1 MLPSEAASS
10 SSEKAG
16 GSTTVVIF
24 GAKEGVPAKRGN
36 KRTRELC
43 YKPRRCSLMKS
54 QAESELSHHL
64 TPARI
69 PGIDVTGRQSPKV
82 LPALTRD
89 LGMESADLAQV

>member
-1 MLPSEAASS
+1 
-10 SSEKAG
+10 
-16 GSTTVVIF
+16 
-24 GAKEGVPAKRGN
+24 
-36 KRTRELC
+36 
-43 YKPRRCSLMKS
+43 MKS